1 MSGGIVMIT
10 IIWFIII
17 GLIAGALARLLVPGR
32 DPMGIIATILL
43 GIIGSFVG
51 GTLWALVDKD
61 PGFTLRSAS
70 WLGSIIG
77 AIIVLL
83 IWRAVRS
90 RRVA

>member
-1 MSGGIVMIT
+1 MIGT
-10 IIWFIII
+10 IIWFLVI

-32 DPMGIIATILL
+32 DPMGIVATIVL
-43 GIIGSFVG
+43 GIVGSFVG
-51 GTLWALVDKD
+51 GTLWALLTT
-61 PGFTLRSAS
+61 GRLTLTGGS

-83 IWRAVRS
+83 IYRAVRS

>member
-1 MSGGIVMIT
+1 MIGT
-10 IIWFIII
+10 IIWFIVI

-32 DPMGIIATILL
+32 DPMGIAATIIL
-43 GIIGSFVG
+43 GIVGSFVG
-51 GTLWALVDKD
+51 GTLWALLAT
-61 PGFTLRSAS
+61 GRLTLASAS

-83 IWRAVRS
+83 IYRVVRS